1 MPRTKASRRSAAA
14 KARFAKMR
22 GPAVQADESPVV
34 DAVSSEEMGPEVLA
48 PEPRVLG
55 SGACQRDPS
64 PEVLLPLK
72 KKVLTPEVLLPLKK
86 KVLTPEVLLPLK
98 KKVLTNSDPI
108 VGQNVQKLCKNRAK
122 TVQKLAYT
130 VPMTSNTM
138 PMTSDTCQSFPSR
151 SINESSDAIESVCAQ
166 FSQVQT
172 LTGSFHQG
180 HPMFANK
187 ANKQCVANSVT
198 AIMMSKVKNV
208 LSWTPADLDDVL
220 MKGDDLYRSIR
231 DAGSIHDPSGYL
243 FVGDLP
249 TTHTLQNNSF
259 DLNYSDVMFVGLFG
273 VHDYDEMQNVYMP
286 YDEAL
291 IRVFSQFDACLFTVN
306 LNTCA
311 IIKQGSCYV
320 LIDSHSRN
328 SQGERTK
335 SGTSLV
341 AYHATMESLLN
352 HVMVLGLSLN
362 ADKMQF
368 EITGV
373 TATVSC
379 TIVMP
384 ETFEG
389 ERLSLMDSTEIETTV
404 YTGDS
409 ACSSVNASAN
419 LLYSDAV
426 KRKHVTDVHNGS
438 ADQLAKRVSTRGN
451 EHGDDVVLVTE
462 TQADNFKF
470 SPLTTQQ
477 QKSMCLKLNI
487 VYIDHNRAQLPTP
500 AVMGEPCQTQTI
512 TGDGNCF
519 FRSLAFAI
527 CGSEKEH
534 RKIRCATVKHIEKNE
549 ARYVNYL
556 REGYSC
562 VSQYISK
569 TRMKYVGTWA
579 TEVEIQAAADLLGVH
594 IFTHTQ
600 NGWLKYS
607 ACHPSTGDCNN
618 ATGIFLKHCN
628 NSHYEVVTCVRT
640 SETTCIELCL
650 CNYGSASFAAA
661 NRRKCDR
668 NKRHYDTDENYRE
681 AKVKKATQRYHD
693 DENFRNCVKKRDVYE
708 YSTNDK
714 YKHHKLMQSQEKYSQ
729 NEEHRKHKK
738 QLSTQKY
745 KTDQKHRE
753 NVKSLSVEKYKTD
766 QEHRDNVK
774 SFSVEK
780 YKTDQEHRDNVKRLS
795 VEKYKT
801 DQEHR
806 DNVKRLSVHKYSTD
820 EKHKEHVK
828 QRSVD
833 RYKTDVHHVNRLK
846 LQNTEKRNTRKD
858 NRKDMS
864 YVLEQFRDKIAMGPV
879 HVCAVCHR
887 ALFKHQVINCRK
899 QEYLKKAATVALLAD
914 TCITDN
920 YLHKCNVSCSAYCP
934 DKAGPA
940 GCLWICYTC
949 HRKICNGKMPEESVT
964 NNLSLEPIP
973 SELQMLNSLEQH
985 LIAMHI
991 PFMRIVSL
999 PKGGQNGV
1007 HGPVTCVPSNMTD
1020 VVDVLPR
1027 SENIDQMIRVKLKRK
1042 LTYKGHYKY
1051 EFVCPD
1057 KIQASLMY
1065 LQKHNKFYSDVL
1077 FNNDWNNS
1085 LSKTQNAEDDV
1096 LNDQCV
1102 DEEKHDDDSE
1112 NDNID
1117 ETLHD
1122 RQQHGMFMDTC
1133 LQPVDVAQEILDQHF
1148 DGILSVAPAEGNNPV
1163 RLLTDE
1169 SNEAKCFPVLFPKG
1183 TGTFHDNRPERLT
1196 LCKYLNARILNA
1208 DGRFAKNLDYIFY
1221 GQYLS
1226 EVNQVVSNVS
1236 IALRK
1241 GHCVHKT
1248 DITSEMLVNTDSL
1261 QRILNHDEGYKF
1273 LKPIRGTPVFWQSV
1287 QKDLFAMVRQLGIPT
1302 WFCSFSSADLR
1313 WPELME
1319 TILTQEGKHVS
1330 PDDLDWSERCALL
1343 KSNPVTAARM
1353 FDHRFRCFLKDVIM
1367 SEAQPIGEIVDYFY
1381 RIEFQQRGSPHSHC
1395 LFWVK
1400 DAPQIDKDDDNK
1412 VVAFIDH
1419 YVTCEMPSADDTE
1432 MNEVVSTVQLHSK
1445 KHSKTCKKKGTTCR
1459 FNFPRPPS
1467 SRTFLTRRKTE
1478 EHTNADQEKSAEQS
1492 IAANTTQSSPHM
1504 EHDVADS
1511 ILKNVKTALLNT
1523 EANFESADDL
1533 FASLGINQETF
1544 EAAYQT
1550 IGKKNSVV
1558 LKRKPCDAWVNQYNR
1573 NLLNAWNANM
1583 DIQFVIDAYSCIVYI
1598 ISYISKAER
1607 EMGLLLSHAQKEASQ
1622 QGNLDAKQALRKLG
1636 SVFLHNREVSAQ
1648 ESVYR
1653 LTNMRL
1659 KEASRKVQF
1668 VPTCDAIRMS
1678 LPLNVIQRK
1687 AECLDKDSE
1696 NIWMNSI
1703 TDRYKGRPKSKDFE
1717 EMCLATF
1724 ASEYRVLSKSEMSS
1738 PNTVKL
1744 DEGLGFV
1751 KKRSRTEPAVIRYA
1765 RFSPTK
1771 NPAKYYESILQL
1783 FLPHYLNSQLKP
1795 PTFQTHQEFY
1805 EGGFVKYSD
1814 NELVSVKAIVD
1825 TNMSKFEKE
1834 ADSIDQ
1840 AQEDLEV
1847 HGPMEDAWAQ
1857 ICPETEQERLECLEN
1872 KCNDNTNMNENS
1884 DVIPDLLPKQ
1894 TFSLD
1899 NNKHNLPKDAAM
1911 ALLRSLNAKQ
1921 SQIFYQIRHWCLQK
1935 LRGEHPDPFHV
1946 FISGPG
1952 GVGKSVLIKAI
1963 HYEACRILSRLSQNP
1978 DETRVLLTAPT
1989 GVSAYNIDAA
1999 TIHTSLSIGTDTK
2012 LPYQPL
2018 GDEKINALR
2027 TKLGKLDILI
2037 IDEISM
2043 VDHKLLAYIHG
2054 RLRQIKQCGDYSA
2067 FGKVSIIAVGDFYQ
2081 LSPVKGKSLY
2091 SEPVGVNLWQNHF
2104 ALAELTD
2111 IMRQKD
2117 AAFAELLNRLRKRQK
2132 CDPLLNTDINK
2143 LKQCE
2148 TGEGECTTNLHIYA
2162 TNEEVDD
2169 HNRRMLQLICSE
2181 TTVIE
2186 AQDYD
2191 RIPKTGRFQ
2200 RVKGHHGNM
2209 CNTCLSRSLH
2219 IGINARVMLLK
2230 NIDVSDGLVNGA
2242 FGTVNAIHVNAGEDF
2257 PSKIYVTFDNE
2268 RAGTAVKAKNQCLQP
2283 DLQKAT
2289 PIEPDEER
2297 VTKSG
2302 GIRRQFP
2309 LKLAWACTIHKVQ
2322 GLTVDKAVVSL
2333 KKIFAPGQA
2342 YVALSRVTSLQ
2353 GLIIQD
2359 FKESAIYAKSDI
2371 ESFMQT
2377 MPAFIQ
2383 PVQQTQVSPSCKI
2396 LLHNVQGLSC
2406 HLQDL
2411 QQDKRYMDAD
2421 IICMTETWVQSRHNS
2436 DVQISGFSF
2445 YNQPRCLS
2453 YDTTDTVFAKLKD
2466 KQHGGVGIY
2475 YKPQTNCTIVD
2486 VPCMNLECMQFIL
2499 PHLNATAA
2507 IVYRPSSYNQTVF
2520 LNNLSSLIR
2529 HMDSFPQGKIIMGD
2543 FNVNLFVT
2551 KSVCEVLQH
2560 YGFTQLVK
2568 DATTEN
2574 GTLIDHVYV
2583 KDLDIDKICI
2593 SVMPTYFS
2601 CHECVV
2607 LYW

>member
-1 MPRTKASRRSAAA
+1 
-14 KARFAKMR
+14 
-22 GPAVQADESPVV
+22 
-34 DAVSSEEMGPEVLA
+34 
-48 PEPRVLG
+48 
-55 SGACQRDPS
+55 
-64 PEVLLPLK
+64 
-72 KKVLTPEVLLPLKK
+72 
-86 KVLTPEVLLPLK
+86 
-98 KKVLTNSDPI
+98 
-108 VGQNVQKLCKNRAK
+108 
-122 TVQKLAYT
+122 
-130 VPMTSNTM
+130 
-138 PMTSDTCQSFPSR
+138 
-151 SINESSDAIESVCAQ
+151 
-166 FSQVQT
+166 
-172 LTGSFHQG
+172 
-180 HPMFANK
+180 
-187 ANKQCVANSVT
+187 
-198 AIMMSKVKNV
+198 
-208 LSWTPADLDDVL
+208 
-220 MKGDDLYRSIR
+220 
-231 DAGSIHDPSGYL
+231 
-243 FVGDLP
+243 
-249 TTHTLQNNSF
+249 
-259 DLNYSDVMFVGLFG
+259 MFVGLFG
-273 VHDYDEMQNVYMP
+273 VHDYGEMQNVYMS

-291 IRVFSQFDACLFTVN
+291 ERVFSQFDACLFTVK

-311 IIKQGSCYV
+311 IVKQGSCYV
-320 LIDSHSRN
+320 LIDSHARN
-328 SQGERTK
+328 SHGQQIK

-341 AYHATMESLLN
+341 AYHVTMESLLN
-352 HVMVLGLSLN
+352 HVKVLGLSLN
-362 ADKMQF
+362 ADKMPF

-373 TATVSC
+373 TATVR
-379 TIVMP
+379 IVMP

-389 ERLSLMDSTEIETTV
+389 DRLSVMDSTEIETTM
-404 YTGDS
+404 YTDDS
-409 ACSSVNASAN
+409 ACSSVKASSH
-419 LLYSDAV
+419 LLYSDAIKH
-426 KRKHVTDVHNGS
+426 KRVTDGENVS
-438 ADQLAKRVSTRGN
+438 ADQRAKRVRTSGN
-451 EHGDDVVLVTE
+451 ELCEDVVLVTE

-477 QKSMCLKLNI
+477 QKTMCLKLNI
-487 VYIDHNRAQLPTP
+487 VYIDHNRAELHTP
-500 AVMGEPCQTQTI
+500 AIMGAPCKTQTI

-527 CGSEKEH
+527 SGSEKEH

-579 TEVEIQAAADLLGVH
+579 TEMEIQAAADLVGLH
-594 IFTHTQ
+594 IYTHCQTR
-600 NGWLKYS
+600 WLKYS
-607 ACHPSTGDCNN
+607 ACRPFTGRCNET
-618 ATGIFLKHCN
+618 TGIYLKHCN

-640 SETTCIELCL
+640 SETVCTELCL
-650 CNYGSASFAAA
+650 WNYGSTSFAAS
-661 NRRKCDR
+661 NRRICDR
-668 NKRHYDTDENYRE
+668 KKREYDTNEEYRQ
-681 AKVKKATQRYHD
+681 AKVQKCTQRYHD
-693 DENFRNCVKKRDVYE
+693 DEHFRNCMKKRGVDTYN
-708 YSTNDK
+708 TNEQYKRKKIMQSLHKYLDNVDHREHIKKLSIEK
-714 YKHHKLMQSQEKYSQ
+714 YKTDEKHRENVKLYSV
-729 NEEHRKHKK
+729 E
-738 QLSTQKY
+738 KY
-745 KTDQKHRE
+745 KTDQEHRD

-774 SFSVEK
+774 SLSVEKYKTDQEHRDNVKSLSVEKYKTDQEHRDNVKSLSVEKYKTDQEHRDNVKSLSVEKYKTDQEHRDNVKSLSVEKYKTDQEHRDNVKSLSVEKYKTDQEHRDNVKSLSVEKYKTDQEHRDNVKSLSVEKYKTDQEHRDNVKSLSVEKYKTDQEHRDNVKSLSVKKYKTDQEHRDNVKSLSVKK

-795 VEKYKT
+795 V
-801 DQEHR
+801 Q
-806 DNVKRLSVHKYSTD
+806 KYSTD

-828 QRSVD
+828 QMSVD
-833 RYKTDVHHVNRLK
+833 RYKTDLHHVNRLK
-846 LQNTEKRNTRKD
+846 LQNTERRNTQKD

-864 YVLEQFRDKIAMGPV
+864 YVLEQFRDKIATGPV

-887 ALFKHQVINCRK
+887 ALFKHQVVKCRK
-899 QEYLKKAATVALLAD
+899 PEYLKKAATVALLAEK
-914 TCITDN
+914 CITEN
-920 YLHKCNVSCSAYCP
+920 YLHKCNVSCTAHCP

-949 HRKICNGKMPEESVT
+949 HRKICNGKMPEESIA

-973 SELQMLNSLEQH
+973 PELQMLNSLEQH

-1007 HGPVTCVPSNMTD
+1007 HGPVTCVPSNMTN

-1057 KIQASLMY
+1057 KIQSSLMY
-1065 LQKHNKFYSDVL
+1065 LQKHNKFYSNIQ
-1077 FNNDWNNS
+1077 FNNDWINP
-1085 LSKTQNAEDDV
+1085 LSKTAEAEDNDAY
-1096 LNDQCV
+1096 DQCV
-1102 DEEKHDDDSE
+1102 TEEKHDDGDSE

-1148 DGILSVAPAEGNNPV
+1148 DGIMSVAPAEGNNPV
-1163 RLLTDE
+1163 RLLTDQ

-1196 LCKYLNARILNA
+1196 LSRYLNTRILNA

-1241 GHCVHKT
+1241 GHCAHKT
-1248 DITSEMLVNTDSL
+1248 DITSEMLVNKDSL

-1330 PDDLDWSERCALL
+1330 PDDLDWSERCDLL
-1343 KSNPVTAARM
+1343 KRNPVTAARM

-1367 SEAQPIGEIVDYFY
+1367 SEAQPIGKIADYFY

-1400 DAPQIDKDDDNK
+1400 DAPQIDKDDDDK

-1432 MNEVVSTVQLHSK
+1432 MNEIVSSVQQHSK

-1467 SRTFLTRRKTE
+1467 SRTFLTRGKTD
-1478 EHTNADQEKSAEQS
+1478 NEKNVDDDKCGEQS
-1492 IAANTTQSSPHM
+1492 ISANNNQSRPNM
-1504 EHDVADS
+1504 EHDLADS
-1511 ILKNVKTALLNT
+1511 ILKNVRTTLLNT
-1523 EANFESADDL
+1523 EVNFESADDL

-1550 IGKKNSVV
+1550 ISKKNSVV

-1573 NLLNAWNANM
+1573 HLLNAWNANM

-1607 EMGLLLSHAQKEASQ
+1607 EMGLLLSHAQKEAAQ

-1653 LTNMRL
+1653 LSNMKL

-1687 AECLDKDSE
+1687 AECLDEDSE

-1703 TDRYKGRPKSKDFE
+1703 TDRYKGRPKTKDFE

-1738 PNTVKL
+1738 PNIVKL
-1744 DEGLGFV
+1744 DRSLGFV

-1771 NPAKYYESILQL
+1771 NPAKYYESILEL
-1783 FLPHYLNSQLKP
+1783 FLPHYSISQLKP

-1814 NELVSVKAIVD
+1814 NELVSVKLIVD

-1872 KCNDNTNMNENS
+1872 KYNDNTNMNENS

-1894 TFSLD
+1894 IFSLD
-1899 NNKHNLPKDAAM
+1899 NNTHTIPKDTAM

-1935 LRGEHPDPFHV
+1935 VRGEHPDPFHV

-2027 TKLGKLDILI
+2027 TKLGNLDILI

-2081 LSPVKGKSLY
+2081 LSPVMGKPLY

-2104 ALAELTD
+2104 ALVELTD

-2117 AAFAELLNRLRKRQK
+2117 EAFAQLLNRLRKRQK
-2132 CDPLLNTDINK
+2132 CDPLLTTDITM

-2169 HNRRMLQLICSE
+2169 HNRRMLHLICSE
-2181 TTVIE
+2181 TTVIQ

-2242 FGTVNAIHVNAGEDF
+2242 FGTVNAIHFNAGEDF
-2257 PSKIYVTFDNE
+2257 PPKIYVTFDNE
-2268 RAGTAVKAKNQCLQP
+2268 ITGTAVRAKSQCLQP

-2359 FKESAIYAKSDI
+2359 FKESVIYAKSDI

-2383 PVQQTQVSPSCKI
+2383 PVQETQLSPSLCKI

-2445 YNQPRCLS
+2445 YNQPRCLA
-2453 YDTTDTVFAKLKD
+2453 YDTTDAVFAKLKD
-2466 KQHGGVGIY
+2466 KQHGGVGMY

-2486 VPCMNLECMQFIL
+2486 LPCMNLECMQFIL

-2507 IVYRPSSYNQTVF
+2507 IVYRPSSYALTVF
-2520 LNNLSSLIR
+2520 LNKLSSLIR
-2529 HMDSFPQGKIIMGD
+2529 HMDSFPEGKIIMGD

-2551 KSVCEVLQH
+2551 NSVCEVMQH
-2560 YGFTQLVK
+2560 YGFTQVVK

>member
-1 MPRTKASRRSAAA
+1 
-14 KARFAKMR
+14 
-22 GPAVQADESPVV
+22 
-34 DAVSSEEMGPEVLA
+34 
-48 PEPRVLG
+48 
-55 SGACQRDPS
+55 
-64 PEVLLPLK
+64 
-72 KKVLTPEVLLPLKK
+72 
-86 KVLTPEVLLPLK
+86 
-98 KKVLTNSDPI
+98 
-108 VGQNVQKLCKNRAK
+108 
-122 TVQKLAYT
+122 
-130 VPMTSNTM
+130 
-138 PMTSDTCQSFPSR
+138 
-151 SINESSDAIESVCAQ
+151 
-166 FSQVQT
+166 
-172 LTGSFHQG
+172 
-180 HPMFANK
+180 
-187 ANKQCVANSVT
+187 
-198 AIMMSKVKNV
+198 
-208 LSWTPADLDDVL
+208 
-220 MKGDDLYRSIR
+220 
-231 DAGSIHDPSGYL
+231 
-243 FVGDLP
+243 
-249 TTHTLQNNSF
+249 
-259 DLNYSDVMFVGLFG
+259 
-273 VHDYDEMQNVYMP
+273 
-286 YDEAL
+286 
-291 IRVFSQFDACLFTVN
+291 
-306 LNTCA
+306 
-311 IIKQGSCYV
+311 
-320 LIDSHSRN
+320 
-328 SQGERTK
+328 
-335 SGTSLV
+335 
-341 AYHATMESLLN
+341 
-352 HVMVLGLSLN
+352 
-362 ADKMQF
+362 
-368 EITGV
+368 
-373 TATVSC
+373 
-379 TIVMP
+379 MP
-384 ETFEG
+384 EIFEG
-389 ERLSLMDSTEIETTV
+389 EYLSVRDSTEVYEHETAMKTDD
-404 YTGDS
+404 T
-409 ACSSVNASAN
+409 ACSSVKASGH

-426 KRKHVTDVHNGS
+426 KRKSENLVTETNVS
-438 ADQLAKRVSTRGN
+438 ADQWTKRMRTRGN
-451 EHGDDVVLVTE
+451 VLDDVVLVTE
-462 TQADNFKF
+462 TQTDSFKF

-477 QKSMCLKLNI
+477 QKSLCLKLNI
-487 VYIDHNRAQLPTP
+487 VYIEHNHAELPTP
-500 AVMGEPCQTQTI
+500 VVMSEPCNTQTI
-512 TGDGNCF
+512 TSDGNCF

-527 CGSEKEH
+527 SGSEKEH

-562 VSQYISK
+562 VSQYIYK

-579 TEVEIQAAADLLGVH
+579 TEVEIQAAADLIGVNIH
-594 IFTHTQ
+594 THCQTR
-600 NGWLKYS
+600 WLKYS
-607 ACHPSTGDCNN
+607 ACHPFTGQCNET
-618 ATGIFLKHCN
+618 TGIYLKHCD
-628 NSHYEVVTCVRT
+628 NSHYEVVTCVH
-640 SETTCIELCL
+640 TTPSDCTKLCG
-650 CNYGSASFAAA
+650 NTYFVSAE
-661 NRRKCDR
+661 NRRKRDR
-668 NKRHYDTDENYRE
+668 QKIKYDTAQRE
-681 AKVKKATQRYHD
+681 AKIQKTIQRYHD
-693 DENFRNCVKKRDVYE
+693 DEDFRNSVKKRGVDE
-708 YSTNDK
+708 YRCNEQYKLHTKFRSVHK
-714 YKHHKLMQSQEKYSQ
+714 YGVNLEHRNNIKKLSKEKYGKDLQHRQ
-729 NEEHRKHKK
+729 NVK
-738 QLSTQKY
+738 QLSVDKY
-745 KTDQKHRE
+745 KTDLTHRQ
-753 NVKSLSVEKYKTD
+753 NVKQLSVDKYKTD
-766 QEHRDNVK
+766 LTHRQNVK
-774 SFSVEK
+774 QLSVDK
-780 YKTDQEHRDNVKRLS
+780 YKTDLTHRQNVKQLS
-795 VEKYKT
+795 VDKYKT
-801 DQEHR
+801 DLTHR
-806 DNVKRLSVHKYSTD
+806 QNVKQLSVDKYKTDLTHRQNVKQLSVDKYKTDLTHRQNVKQLSVDKYKTDLTHRQNVKQLSVDKYKTDLTHRQNVKQLSVDKYKTDLTHRQNVKQLSVDKYKTDLTHRQNVKQLSVDKYKTDLTHRQNVKQLSVDKYKTDEKHMKYVKYLSVHKYKTNQ
-820 EKHKEHVK
+820 KHKEHVK
-828 QRSVD
+828 QVNID
-833 RYKTDVHHVNRLK
+833 KYKADISYAHATKVRNTKRR
-846 LQNTEKRNTRKD
+846 NTEKTKRTE
-858 NRKDMS
+858 MP
-864 YVLEQFRDKIAMGPV
+864 YIIEQFRHKIAMGPIY
-879 HVCAVCHR
+879 VCAVCHR
-887 ALFKHQVINCRK
+887 TLFKHQVIKCRQ
-899 QEYLKKAATVALLAD
+899 QEYMKKGPKVALVAER
-914 TCITDN
+914 CITDS
-920 YLHKCNVSCSAYCP
+920 YLHLCKESCNANCT

-949 HRKICNGKMPEESVT
+949 HRKICDGKMPEESVA
-964 NNLSLEPIP
+964 NNLSLEPVP
-973 SELQMLNSLEQH
+973 AELQVLNSLEQH

-1051 EFVCPD
+1051 EFVSPD
-1057 KIQASLMY
+1057 KIQSSLMY
-1065 LQKHNKFYSDVL
+1065 LQKYNKFYSNIQ
-1077 FNNDWNNS
+1077 FNNDWINP
-1085 LSKTQNAEDDV
+1085 LSKTAEADD
-1096 LNDQCV
+1096 NDAYDQCV
-1102 DEEKHDDDSE
+1102 TEEKHDYGDSE

-1148 DGILSVAPAEGNNPV
+1148 DGIISVAPAEGNNPV

-1196 LCKYLNARILNA
+1196 LSRYLNTRILNA

-1226 EVNQVVSNVS
+1226 ELNQVVSNVS

-1248 DITSEMLVNTDSL
+1248 DITSEMLINTDSL

-1319 TILTQEGKHVS
+1319 TILTQEGKHIS

-1412 VVAFIDH
+1412 VLAFIDH

-1432 MNEVVSTVQLHSK
+1432 MNEIVSGVQQHSK
-1445 KHSKTCKKKGTTCR
+1445 RHSKTCKKKGTICR

-1467 SRTFLTRRKTE
+1467 SRTFLTRRKTD
-1478 EHTNADQEKSAEQS
+1478 NDKNVDDDKCGEQS
-1492 IAANTTQSSPHM
+1492 ISANNNQSSPRM
-1504 EHDVADS
+1504 EHDLADS
-1511 ILKNVKTALLNT
+1511 ILKNVRTTLLNT

-1550 IGKKNSVV
+1550 ISKKNSVV

-1573 NLLNAWNANM
+1573 YLLNAWNANM

-1607 EMGLLLSHAQKEASQ
+1607 EMGLLLSHAQKEAAQ

-1653 LTNMRL
+1653 LSNMKL

-1687 AECLDKDSE
+1687 AECLDEDSE

-1724 ASEYRVLSKSEMSS
+1724 ASEYRVLSKSETSS

-1783 FLPHYLNSQLKP
+1783 FLPHYSNSQLKP
-1795 PTFQTHQEFY
+1795 PTFQTYQEFY

-1814 NELVSVKAIVD
+1814 HELVSVKAIVD

-1857 ICPETEQERLECLEN
+1857 ICPETEQERLECHEN
-1872 KCNDNTNMNENS
+1872 KYNDNTNTSENS

-1899 NNKHNLPKDAAM
+1899 NNKHSLSKDAAM

-1978 DETRVLLTAPT
+1978 DDTRVLLTAPT

-2081 LSPVKGKSLY
+2081 LSPVKGKPLY

-2148 TGEGECTTNLHIYA
+2148 TGEGEYTTNLHIYA

-2169 HNRRMLQLICSE
+2169 HNRCMLKLICSE

-2200 RVKGHHGNM
+2200 RVKGHHGNV

-2242 FGTVNAIHVNAGEDF
+2242 FGTVNAIHFNAGEDF

-2268 RAGTAVKAKNQCLQP
+2268 RAGTAVRAKTQCLQP

-2371 ESFMQT
+2371 ESFMQI

-2520 LNNLSSLIR
+2520 LNKLSTLIR
-2529 HMDSFPQGKIIMGD
+2529 QMDSFPEGKIIMGD

-2551 KSVCEVLQH
+2551 NSVCEVMQH
-2560 YGFTQLVK
+2560 YGFTQIVK
-2568 DATTEN
+2568 EATTEN

-2583 KDLDIDKICI
+2583 KDLDIDKICV

>member
-64 PEVLLPLK
+64 
-72 KKVLTPEVLLPLKK
+72 PEVLLPLKK

-328 SQGERTK
+328 SQ
-335 SGTSLV
+335 
-341 AYHATMESLLN
+341 
-352 HVMVLGLSLN
+352 
-362 ADKMQF
+362 
-368 EITGV
+368 
-373 TATVSC
+373 
-379 TIVMP
+379 
-384 ETFEG
+384 
-389 ERLSLMDSTEIETTV
+389 
-404 YTGDS
+404 
-409 ACSSVNASAN
+409 
-419 LLYSDAV
+419 
-426 KRKHVTDVHNGS
+426 
-438 ADQLAKRVSTRGN
+438 DQ
-451 EHGDDVVLVTE
+451 
-462 TQADNFKF
+462 
-470 SPLTTQQ
+470 
-477 QKSMCLKLNI
+477 
-487 VYIDHNRAQLPTP
+487 
-500 AVMGEPCQTQTI
+500 
-512 TGDGNCF
+512 
-519 FRSLAFAI
+519 
-527 CGSEKEH
+527 EH
-534 RKIRCATVKHIEKNE
+534 R
-549 ARYVNYL
+549 
-556 REGYSC
+556 
-562 VSQYISK
+562 
-569 TRMKYVGTWA
+569 
-579 TEVEIQAAADLLGVH
+579 D
-594 IFTHTQ
+594 
-600 NGWLKYS
+600 
-607 ACHPSTGDCNN
+607 
-618 ATGIFLKHCN
+618 
-628 NSHYEVVTCVRT
+628 
-640 SETTCIELCL
+640 
-650 CNYGSASFAAA
+650 
-661 NRRKCDR
+661 
-668 NKRHYDTDENYRE
+668 
-681 AKVKKATQRYHD
+681 
-693 DENFRNCVKKRDVYE
+693 
-708 YSTNDK
+708 
-714 YKHHKLMQSQEKYSQ
+714 
-729 NEEHRKHKK
+729 
-738 QLSTQKY
+738 
-745 KTDQKHRE
+745 

-774 SFSVEK
+774 S
-780 YKTDQEHRDNVKRLS
+780 LS

-801 DQEHR
+801 DKEHR
-806 DNVKRLSVHKYSTD
+806 DNVKSLSVEKYKTDKEHRDNVKSLSVQKYSTD
-820 EKHKEHVK
+820 EKHKERVK
-828 QRSVD
+828 QMSVD
-833 RYKTDVHHVNRLK
+833 RYKTDLHHVNRLK
-846 LQNTEKRNTRKD
+846 LQNTERRNIRKD

-887 ALFKHQVINCRK
+887 ALFKHQVIKCRK

-914 TCITDN
+914 KCITDN
-920 YLHKCNVSCSAYCP
+920 YLHKCNVSCTAHCP

-949 HRKICNGKMPEESVT
+949 HRKICNGKMPEESVA
-964 NNLSLEPIP
+964 NNLSLEPVP

-1007 HGPVTCVPSNMTD
+1007 HGPVTCVPSNMTN

-1057 KIQASLMY
+1057 KIQSSLMY
-1065 LQKHNKFYSDVL
+1065 LQKHNKFYSNVQ
-1077 FNNDWNNS
+1077 FNNDWINP
-1085 LSKTQNAEDDV
+1085 LSKTAEAEENDAY
-1096 LNDQCV
+1096 DQCV
-1102 DEEKHDDDSE
+1102 TEEKHDDGDSE

-1148 DGILSVAPAEGNNPV
+1148 DGIMSVAPAEGNNPV

-1196 LCKYLNARILNA
+1196 LSRYLNTRILNA

-1226 EVNQVVSNVS
+1226 ELNQVVSNVS

-1241 GHCVHKT
+1241 GHCAHKT

-1319 TILTQEGKHVS
+1319 TILTQEGKYVS

-1412 VVAFIDH
+1412 VLAFIDH
-1419 YVTCEMPSADDTE
+1419 YVTCEMPSVDDTE
-1432 MNEVVSTVQLHSK
+1432 MNEIVSSVQQHSK
-1445 KHSKTCKKKGTTCR
+1445 RHSKTCKKRGTICR

-1467 SRTFLTRRKTE
+1467 SRTFLTGRKTD
-1478 EHTNADQEKSAEQS
+1478 NDKNVDDDKCGEQS
-1492 IAANTTQSSPHM
+1492 ISANNNQSRPNM
-1504 EHDVADS
+1504 EHDLADS
-1511 ILKNVKTALLNT
+1511 ILKNVRTALLNT
-1523 EANFESADDL
+1523 EANFQSADDL

-1550 IGKKNSVV
+1550 ISKKNSVV

-1573 NLLNAWNANM
+1573 YLLNAWNANM

-1607 EMGLLLSHAQKEASQ
+1607 EMGLLLSHAQKEAAQ

-1653 LTNMRL
+1653 LTNMKL

-1687 AECLDKDSE
+1687 AECLDEDSE

-1724 ASEYRVLSKSEMSS
+1724 ASEYRVLSKSETSS

-1751 KKRSRTEPAVIRYA
+1751 MKRSRTEPAVIRYA

-1783 FLPHYLNSQLKP
+1783 FLPHYSISQLKP

-1840 AQEDLEV
+1840 AKEDLEV

-1872 KCNDNTNMNENS
+1872 KYNDNTNISENS

-1899 NNKHNLPKDAAM
+1899 NNKHNLSKDAAM

-1978 DETRVLLTAPT
+1978 DDTRVLLTAPT

-2081 LSPVKGKSLY
+2081 LSPVKGKPLY

-2132 CDPLLNTDINK
+2132 CDPLLNTDINQ

-2169 HNRRMLQLICSE
+2169 HNRHMLQLICSE
-2181 TTVIE
+2181 TTIIE

-2200 RVKGHHGNM
+2200 RVKSHHGNM

-2242 FGTVNAIHVNAGEDF
+2242 FGTVNAIHFNAGEDF

-2268 RAGTAVKAKNQCLQP
+2268 RAGTAVRAKSQCLQP

-2453 YDTTDTVFAKLKD
+2453 YDSTDTVFAKLKD

-2520 LNNLSSLIR
+2520 LNKMSNLIR
-2529 HMDSFPQGKIIMGD
+2529 HMDSFSEGKIIMGD

-2551 KSVCEVLQH
+2551 NSVCEVMQR
-2560 YGFTQLVK
+2560 YGFTQVVK

-2583 KDLDIDKICI
+2583 KDLDIDKICV